1 MSADIQAETY
11 LDLYYIALK
20 LPLSWE
26 VFEDTALRGFI
37 KVVLV
42 PIICDCLILVFHSLA
57 SL

>member
-1 MSADIQAETY
+1 MSADVQEETY

-26 VFEDTALRGFI
+26 VFEDTALRVFI

-42 PIICDCLILVFHSLA
+42 PTICDCLS
-57 SL
+57 